1 MMNPIAC
8 RDEISE
14 MKAID
19 KLDLNVSNYWSTLK
33 LIFFSFLATIFSD
46 SLRDITWYQIPIS
59 VKLLSCN
66 FRLSYEK
73 IIVDLWGGEIKNITK
88 EN

>member
-1 MMNPIAC
+1 MDPVAPWIA
-8 RDEISE
+8 E
-14 MKAID
+14 MKYLD
-19 KLDLNVSNYWSTLK
+19 KLVLNVSNYWSMLK